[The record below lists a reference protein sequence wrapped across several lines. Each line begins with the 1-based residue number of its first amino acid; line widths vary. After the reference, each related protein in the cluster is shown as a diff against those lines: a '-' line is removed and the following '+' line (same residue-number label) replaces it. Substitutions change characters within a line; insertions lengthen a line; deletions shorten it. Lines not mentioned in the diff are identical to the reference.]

1 MTFKEEAV
9 KELEEFKL
17 KFDKL
22 MNEYPNL
29 YVTEDIDGYLLACH
43 NITYAK
49 ISLEVKELRYNKV

>member
-1 MTFKEEAV
+1 MTPKEEAT

-22 MNEYPNL
+22 INEYPNI
-29 YVTEDIDGYLLACH
+29 YVTEDNDGYLLAYH

-49 ISLEVKELRYNKV
+49 VWLG

>member
-1 MTFKEEAV
+1 MTLKEEAV

-22 MNEYPNL
+22 MNEYSNL
-29 YVTEDIDGYLLACH
+29 YVTEDNEGYLYAYH

-49 ISLEVKELRYNKV
+49 VSLG